1 MLVRAVG
8 SRLTRVDGRTRDAS
22 SPSDPKAFA
31 AIVSTP
37 SCRVTD
43 VRLPQLLRALS
54 PMVLT
59 LAGTSIDSMPESL
72 KASVGSSVMPAG
84 SVTDLA
90 MQRLKELS
98 PSSVTESP
106 SSTLSRPDT
115 PQNAQPAI
123 LVVAAGVEKDLLA
136 GA

>member
-1 MLVRAVG
+1 MG
-8 SRLTRVDGRTRDAS
+8 SRLTRVDGRARDAS

-59 LAGTSIDSMPESL
+59 LAGTSSDSIPESL
-72 KASVGSSVMPAG
+72 KASAGSSVMPAG

-90 MQRLKELS
+90 MQRLKAPS

-106 SSTLSRPDT
+106 TSIASRPVV
-115 PQNAQPAI
+115 PQNAQAAI
-123 LVVAAGVEKDLLA
+123 LVVTAGVEKDLLA